1 MEYFDTETAI
11 WTEPQRIAGHGI
23 SQRRVSLIFVDL
35 VDPYAS
41 DEIKQ
46 GLFGIESG
54 ETVYYTLDSQRDVV
68 LLTGRPLRQ
77 SPEDAKV
84 IKTADGRFAVSM
96 PDFDRVL
103 AHQQAHDCSLD
114 DAFRAV
120 SPRAMKLE
128 EQRDA

>member
-1 MEYFDTETAI
+1 MPHDG
-11 WTEPQRIAGHGI
+11 QGGSDAGVRMHFKSTLTTR
-23 SQRRVSLIFVDL
+23 SQTTLPSAVRQFL
-35 VDPYAS
+35 
-41 DEIKQ
+41 
-46 GLFGIESG
+46 GIESG